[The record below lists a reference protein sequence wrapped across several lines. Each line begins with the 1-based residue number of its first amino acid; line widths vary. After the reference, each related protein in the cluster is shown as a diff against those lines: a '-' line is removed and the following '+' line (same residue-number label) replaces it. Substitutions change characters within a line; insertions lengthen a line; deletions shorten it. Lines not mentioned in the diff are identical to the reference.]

1 MSAQADLLCENS
13 IMTGSNVEQKK
24 PSFQSSWQPMVS
36 VTPNRAEKFALR
48 AAALAIHLVEQPER
62 FYPCAL

>member
-13 IMTGSNVEQKK
+13 IMPGSNTEQKK
-24 PSFQSSWQPMVS
+24 LSFQSSWQPMVS